1 MNRAS
6 RLGLLLGGLAAA
18 TAAIAALG
26 IDASRSELTATFR
39 QMNVPI
45 EGRFGSFRGTV
56 DFDPAQPAAATASF
70 EVSTASFGIGAPEY
84 DDEIRGKAWLD
95 AATHPQARF
104 VSQSMRPA
112 GQDRYVAQGT
122 LSLKGRSVAVSIPFT
137 ARTADGRRVFEGE
150 FPISRKAFGIGEP
163 AWDDVLEDEVVVKF
177 RIVTP
182 IP

>member
-1 MNRAS
+1 MTRTA

-26 IDASRSELTATFR
+26 IDTARSELTATFR

-45 EGRFGSFRGTV
+45 EGRFRSFRGTV
-56 DFDPAQPAAATASF
+56 AFDPARPDAAAARL

-84 DDEIRGKAWLD
+84 DGEIRGKAWLD
-95 AATHPQARF
+95 AAAHPQARF
-104 VSQSMRPA
+104 VSQSVRAA
-112 GQDRYVAQGT
+112 GGDRYVAQGT
-122 LSLKGRSVAVSIPFT
+122 LDLKGRSVPIQVPFT
-137 ARTADGRRVFEGE
+137 VRTQEGRRIFEGA
-150 FPISRKAFGIGEP
+150 FPISRKAFGIGDP